1 MKALPT
7 KFFNTED
14 TTLFP
19 LLLSCITIK
28 KGFGYSTIYLG
39 LGSYPR
45 SSKLRINWKSPYNK
59 IPILAKEWMN

>member
-1 MKALPT
+1 MNALPT
-7 KFFNTED
+7 KFFNPQG
-14 TTLFP
+14 TTLGP

-28 KGFGYSTIYLG
+28 MGFGYSTIYLG